1 MSSAV
6 DQLAPLLPSTTYRP
20 STGEHT
26 APSAWTR
33 DGLAGRLVEL
43 TSTETGAALSLT
55 VALLLDAQL
64 GGEPAAWVTRTRST
78 FFPPDLDAWGV
89 DLDALIVVRVPDVR
103 SVGRA
108 SDRLARSGAFGLIV
122 VDLGP
127 QAELPTPLLSRLL
140 GLARKHDTAVV
151 FLTEKAPHIPSLSS
165 LISLRAETTLAHTGD
180 DRFTAAL
187 RATKDKCR
195 TPGWTHAESCCGPPG
210 LR

>member
-20 STGEHT
+20 STGGHT

-43 TSTETGAALSLT
+43 TSTEDGSPLT
-55 VALLLDAQL
+55 LTASLLLDAQT
-64 GGEPAAWVTRTRST
+64 GGETTAWVARTSST
-78 FFPPDLDAWGV
+78 FFPPDLAAWGV
-89 DLDALIVVRVPDVR
+89 DLDALVMVRVQDIR

-108 SDRLARSGAFGLIV
+108 ADRLARSGAFGLLV

-127 QAELPTPLLSRLL
+127 RADLPTPLLSRLL
-140 GLARKHDTAVV
+140 GLARKHDTAIV
-151 FLTEKAPHIPSLSS
+151 FLTEKAPHVPSLSS
-165 LISLRAETTLAHTGD
+165 LISLRAETALDHTGD
-180 DRFTAAL
+180 DRFSAIL
-187 RATKDKCR
+187 RAAKDKCR
-195 TPGWTHAESCCGPPG
+195 APGWTHAEPCCGPPG